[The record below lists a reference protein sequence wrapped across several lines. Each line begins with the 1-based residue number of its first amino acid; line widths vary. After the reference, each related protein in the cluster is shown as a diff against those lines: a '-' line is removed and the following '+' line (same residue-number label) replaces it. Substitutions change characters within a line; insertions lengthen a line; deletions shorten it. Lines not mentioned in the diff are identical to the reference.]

1 MGKQRSVKDLEK
13 ELSDFIDQD
22 CSKNSAFAKD
32 PSTLIGKHIS
42 LKFKVRESEYKWF
55 KGTIINYDSDSKMHH
70 IEYEEDE
77 EPSYFDINIDLL
89 NGDLEILD

>member
-1 MGKQRSVKDLEK
+1 MADI
-13 ELSDFIDQD
+13 IDQD

-42 LKFKVRESEYKWF
+42 HRFKVKESEYKWF
-55 KGTIINYDSDSKMHH
+55 KGTIIDYDLVSKMYH

-89 NGDLEILD
+89 NGDWEILD